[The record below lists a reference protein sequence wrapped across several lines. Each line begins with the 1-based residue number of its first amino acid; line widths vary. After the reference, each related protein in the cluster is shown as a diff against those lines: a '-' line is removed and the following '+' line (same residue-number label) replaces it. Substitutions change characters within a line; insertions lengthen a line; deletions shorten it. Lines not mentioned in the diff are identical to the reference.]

1 MVRIS
6 YGVNLLHVQHFI
18 IVKPTNLT
26 ISGGDRFNISSQV
39 NLTCTAIGVPLPT
52 IMWQLNGNNVPT
64 DPDCVLD
71 SYNVNS
77 MVGLGLDNCTV
88 IQTVDLANGN
98 TVTDPQDILEL
109 GMSNLT
115 ELVVVSN
122 LLIRSLQRID
132 NGSYTCNVT
141 NTLPQADTI
150 SVVSCPTPVT
160 VLGKVMGYCIYNTC
174 IFQSDL
180 I

>member
-1 MVRIS
+1 
-6 YGVNLLHVQHFI
+6 
-18 IVKPTNLT
+18 
-26 ISGGDRFNISSQV
+26 
-39 NLTCTAIGVPLPT
+39 
-52 IMWQLNGNNVPT
+52 MWQLNGNSVPI

-88 IQTVDLANGN
+88 IQTLDLVNGN
-98 TVTDPQDILEL
+98 TVTDPQDILDL

-122 LLIRSLQRID
+122 LLIKSLQHSD

-141 NTLPQADTI
+141 NTLPETDTI
-150 SVVSCPTPVT
+150 SVVSDPSPVT
-160 VLGKVMGYCIYNTC
+160 VLGKRIGYCIVPC
-174 IFQSDL
+174 V
-180 I
+180 

>member
-1 MVRIS
+1 MPNT
-6 YGVNLLHVQHFI
+6 GVNLLHVQHFI

-39 NLTCTAIGVPLPT
+39 VLTCTAIGVPLPT
-52 IMWQLNGNNVPT
+52 IMWQLNGNNVPI

-71 SYNVNS
+71 SYNVIS

-88 IQTVDLANGN
+88 IQTLDLANGN
-98 TVTDPQDILEL
+98 TITDPQDILEL

-122 LLIRSLQRID
+122 LLIRSLQRSD

-141 NTLPQADTI
+141 NTLPETDTI
-150 SVVSCPTPVT
+150 SVVSGPTPVT
-160 VLGKVMGYCIYNTC
+160 VLGMITEDR
-174 IFQSDL
+174 I
-180 I
+180 

>member
-6 YGVNLLHVQHFI
+6 YGVNLLQHFI
-18 IVKPTNLT
+18 TVKPTNLT
-26 ISGGDRFNISSQV
+26 ISGGNRFKISSQV

-52 IMWQLNGNNVPT
+52 IIWQLNGYNIPI

-71 SYNVNS
+71 NVNS
-77 MVGLGLDNCTV
+77 MVGLGLDDCMV

-109 GMSNLT
+109 GISNLT
-115 ELVVVSN
+115 ELVVFSN
-122 LLIRSLQRID
+122 LLIRSLQRSD

-141 NTLPQADTI
+141 NTLPQTDTI
-150 SVVSCPTPVT
+150 SVVSGPTPVT
-160 VLGKVMGYCIYNTC
+160 VLGKMYN
-174 IFQSDL
+174 SK
-180 I
+180 